1 MRNRSTS
8 HPPYRVV
15 VAAAADVDAPGTRV
29 LAAVQGPHLRLGL
42 RRVRSVITRARRRAR
57 RRTRRVTRRRAK
69 SRARRRV
76 MRTRDR
82 GGGQRKED
90 GRRMTE
96 DGGFR
101 QRMDASEDR
110 GRRAKDRG
118 RRAEDLG
125 RRKDSHPFHPSQGP
139 QFLIIQG

>member
-15 VAAAADVDAPGTRV
+15 VAAAAAADVDAPGTRV
-29 LAAVQGPHLRLGL
+29 LAAVQGPPLCLGL

-57 RRTRRVTRRRAK
+57 RRTRRVTRRRAR

-90 GRRMTE
+90 GRRMTRTE
-96 DGGFR
+96 
-101 QRMDASEDR
+101 ASDR
-110 GRRAKDRG
+110 GRMLLRT
-118 RRAEDLG
+118 EDA
-125 RRKDSHPFHPSQGP
+125 GP
-139 QFLIIQG
+139 RTEDAGPRT

>member
-8 HPPYRVV
+8 HLPYRVV
-15 VAAAADVDAPGTRV
+15 VAAADVDAPGTRV
-29 LAAVQGPHLRLGL
+29 LAAVQGAPLRLGL

-57 RRTRRVTRRRAK
+57 RRTRRVTRRRAR

-118 RRAEDLG
+118 RR
-125 RRKDSHPFHPSQGP
+125 KDSHPFHPSQRS